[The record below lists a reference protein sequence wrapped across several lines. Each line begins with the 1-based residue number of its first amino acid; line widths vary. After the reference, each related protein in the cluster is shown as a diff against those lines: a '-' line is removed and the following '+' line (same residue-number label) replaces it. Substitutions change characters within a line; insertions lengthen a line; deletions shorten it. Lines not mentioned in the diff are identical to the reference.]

1 MNPTLIERIVI
12 KSESSEKSHSKS
24 KGGKHSGKKARNTKQ
39 YWSNESARQRRKQDK
54 VRYDTHRR
62 EEQPDERD
70 ELLQDIHF
78 ANFVGDKTS
87 EKGIA
92 YNNNNEVFGSIN
104 INMCDK
110 YMTDANQPEEVCESV
125 TECPSGFVP
134 GHCHCGPVCRIDHNE
149 RCFYFEKHGRCMY
162 GELCVFSH
170 PLKKEEEEE
179 YNSDR
184 EWEKF
189 EMRLFYTPE
198 TRTITGKGFVKRTHR
213 PNEHDESSPN
223 KRVRNV

>member
-12 KSESSEKSHSKS
+12 QSESSDKSHSNS
-24 KGGKHSGKKARNTKQ
+24 KGRKHSGKKARNTKQ
-39 YWSNESARQRRKQDK
+39 YWDWAGECSRRKQSK

-92 YNNNNEVFGSIN
+92 YNKNNEFFGSIN

-110 YMTDANQPEEVCESV
+110 YMTDANQPDEVC
-125 TECPSGFVP
+125 
-134 GHCHCGPVCRIDHNE
+134 
-149 RCFYFEKHGRCMY
+149 
-162 GELCVFSH
+162 
-170 PLKKEEEEE
+170 
-179 YNSDR
+179 
-184 EWEKF
+184 
-189 EMRLFYTPE
+189 
-198 TRTITGKGFVKRTHR
+198 
-213 PNEHDESSPN
+213 
-223 KRVRNV
+223 

>member
-1 MNPTLIERIVI
+1 MNPTLIERIYI
-12 KSESSEKSHSKS
+12 QSESSDKSHS

-39 YWSNESARQRRKQDK
+39 YWAGEKARARRKQGK
-54 VRYDTHRR
+54 VSYDTHRR

-70 ELLQDIHF
+70 EILQDIHF
-78 ANFVGDKTS
+78 ANFVGDKTNK
-87 EKGIA
+87 KGIA
-92 YNNNNEVFGSIN
+92 YNNNNEFFGPIN

-125 TECPSGFVP
+125 TECPSGMVP

-149 RCFYFEKHGRCMY
+149 KCFYFEKHGRCMY

-170 PLKKEEEEE
+170 PIQPKKEKEE
-179 YNSDR
+179 YNSDC

-198 TRTITGKGFVKRTHR
+198 TRTITGKGFVKRLHKDDTD
-213 PNEHDESSPN
+213 NSASN
-223 KRVRNV
+223 KRARVI